1 MTGHQINSLVGDLV
15 AMAQAMEKLPQVQA
29 ENDRLQ
35 QASIADGERIARLEL
50 RLQERNEEITS
61 LHQRI
66 AEVTKER
73 DDFGFRHL
81 EEVDKTNALLLA
93 IRNATGSLGQAV
105 NVVDPPK
112 AKDILPPGYEW
123 TDPKFADQANRDE
136 AFPEAAYYQRKIGQV
151 EEPPHPFGN
160 HGGGTSQPIPGNGN
174 ADPGVGERVADPTSV
189 QSESTIHDHVSSH
202 DVERQE
208 SAKPVEAVSLEG
220 QSETLPMPSVASLS
234 PADTSHSAEY
244 IATQTDHAGV
254 SEPLPYAGKR
264 YYDEPG
270 TISRERWLA
279 LGGTNESYDWRPWAQ
294 GEAKA
299 HG

>member
-15 AMAQAMEKLPQVQA
+15 AMAQAMEKLPHVEA
-29 ENDRLQ
+29 ENARLQ

-50 RLQERNEEITS
+50 RLQERNEEIAS

-93 IRNATGSLGQAV
+93 IRNATGSLSQSV

-112 AKDILPPGYEW
+112 VE
-123 TDPKFADQANRDE
+123 PKAEDHKPVDE
-136 AFPEAAYYQRKIGQV
+136 
-151 EEPPHPFGN
+151 PHPFGD
-160 HGGGTSQPIPGNGN
+160 HGGGTSQLISGNSNG
-174 ADPGVGERVADPTSV
+174 DPGMGERVADPIVHVAST
-189 QSESTIHDHVSSH
+189 ESTVGNSSEGSSS
-202 DVERQE
+202 VA
-208 SAKPVEAVSLEG
+208 SAEKLSEG
-220 QSETLPMPSVASLS
+220 QSEPLPTSSASSQKDDSNPSVSESVIL
-234 PADTSHSAEY
+234 PEPVHSA
-244 IATQTDHAGV
+244 
-254 SEPLPYAGKR
+254 EPLPYSGKR

-294 GEAKA
+294 GETKA